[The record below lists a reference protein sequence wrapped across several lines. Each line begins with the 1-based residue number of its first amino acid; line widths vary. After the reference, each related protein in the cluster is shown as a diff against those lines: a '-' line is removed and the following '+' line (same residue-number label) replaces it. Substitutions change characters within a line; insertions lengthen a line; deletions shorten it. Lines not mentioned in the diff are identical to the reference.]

1 MYLNTGIISPSE
13 YAEIFEVLLVG
24 ATGGAVLG
32 SQHVARVTIAKSDS
46 PSGVVRFLNESL
58 ITLINPNSTLKLNLV
73 LERAGGLVGNAT
85 VRGTT
90 ENKRS
95 LSDGCF
101 SAWTLTNSNWFYL
114 LTGRLD
120 HPWP

>member
-1 MYLNTGIISPSE
+1 MISPSE

-32 SQHVARVTIAKSDS
+32 SQHIARVTIAKSDS

-58 ITLINPNSTLKLNLV
+58 ITVVNPNSTLKLSLV

-85 VRGTT
+85 V
-90 ENKRS
+90 
-95 LSDGCF
+95 
-101 SAWTLTNSNWFYL
+101 
-114 LTGRLD
+114 
-120 HPWP
+120 